1 MKIRTIA
8 IAVTAVLL
16 FCTSCSSKA
25 DVLRIGIIRPSINH
39 LPLTYA
45 LHLNPEAGRHLQIYP
60 LSSGWEV
67 QEALVSG
74 KIDAAIMPFSYAWNA
89 VAKGYPIKIA
99 SFLERET
106 DAIVT
111 EQSVQDISQL
121 QGARIGLLKAST
133 LDILWKNLADSLNME
148 YTALYF
154 HSPNEQIAALQ
165 RSEVDAIVIYVPL
178 IQKLDEQYHVLHWF
192 AEFFPDHPCCDL
204 VFNSD
209 QLNVIKKKHFSRM
222 LAIID
227 ETIPSL
233 DTQSALQYVK
243 AYYRLSTEQAQ
254 DALRHTG
261 FKTGLD
267 DAGRDF
273 EQRMMESALKMAYLE
288 SLPKCELVYP
298 DAESH

>member
-1 MKIRTIA
+1 MNFRTIA
-8 IAVTAVLL
+8 KLVLALLL
-16 FCTSCSSKA
+16 FCASCTDKA
-25 DVLRIGIIRPSINH
+25 DVLRVGIIRTSINH
-39 LPLTYA
+39 LPLSYA
-45 LHLNPEAGRHLQIYP
+45 LHLNPEAGKHLQIHP

-67 QEALVSG
+67 QEALISG

-111 EQSVQDISQL
+111 RQSITDISQL

-133 LDILWKNLADSLNME
+133 LDILWKNLADSLNIE
-148 YTALYF
+148 YTALFF

-165 RSEVDAIVIYVPL
+165 TSEVDAIVVYVPL
-178 IQKLDEQYHVLHWF
+178 IQKLDKQFHVLQWF
-192 AEFFPDHPCCDL
+192 GELYPNHPCCDL
-204 VFNSD
+204 VVNSD
-209 QLNVIKKKHFSRM
+209 RLNDRKKQLFSRM
-222 LAIID
+222 IATID
-227 ETIPSL
+227 DTIPSL

-243 AYYRLSTEQAQ
+243 AYYGLSTEQAQ

-288 SLPKCELVYP
+288 SLPKHELVFS